1 MFTNLIDKYGIDV
14 DKLHIEITET
24 ALSEDE
30 RETHVAIEKLHKR
43 GFVIEI
49 DDFGSGYSSFNFLK
63 NVCADVIKID
73 RVFLK
78 ESSNE
83 VRGEQIL
90 RTIIGL
96 SHDIG
101 MDVITEGVE
110 NIEQLNMLSNMNCD
124 WFQGYYF
131 SKPISI
137 VEFHDKYD
145 INR

>member
-1 MFTNLIDKYGIDV
+1 MYTRTFKNLVSKYGIDT

-24 ALSEDE
+24 ALSEDKQAAHKTIE
-30 RETHVAIEKLHKR
+30 RLHDE
-43 GFVIEI
+43 GFIIEI

-63 NVCADVIKID
+63 DVCADVIKID

-78 ESSNE
+78 KSSHE
-83 VRGEQIL
+83 ERGEQIL
-90 RTIIGL
+90 RSIISL

-110 NIEQLNMLSNMNCD
+110 NVDQLSMLAKMNCD

-131 SKPISI
+131 SKPIA
-137 VEFHDKYD
+137 VGGF
-145 INR
+145 